1 MIVKFLRILFI
12 VLLCHGWIHPAA
24 ASDTGLTAQTFL
36 DGLEKQYAG
45 RTFSATF
52 TQTSVMTALDISET
66 ASGRAWFSH
75 PGKMKWQYLAPERH
89 DIIANGTTLWIYRPD
104 ENQVMRGE
112 AAQFFA
118 SGAGGAFL
126 SDISRLR
133 DNFSATITESSDDWV
148 VLELDAPPGNP
159 DIQTV
164 RIRASRN
171 DFQIQ
176 TVTTVNTVGD
186 VTRFELA
193 DIEFL
198 ELPDDWFEFT
208 VPPGTSIIDMD

>member
-1 MIVKFLRILFI
+1 VKRLG
-12 VLLCHGWIHPAA
+12 LLLIFALVCHGWIHGAA
-24 ASDTGLTAQTFL
+24 ANDTDVLKQTIL
-36 DGLEKQYAG
+36 DGLEQQYAG

-75 PGKMKWQYLAPERH
+75 PGKMKWQYLTPERH
-89 DIIANGTTLWIYRPD
+89 DIITNGTTLWIYRPD
-104 ENQVMRGE
+104 ENQVMKGD
-112 AAQFFA
+112 ASQFFA

-133 DNFSATITESSDDWV
+133 DNFTATVTESSDKWV
-148 VLELDAPPGNP
+148 ELQLDAPPDNP
-159 DIQTV
+159 DIQTIQ
-164 RIRASRN
+164 IRAARN

-186 VTRFELA
+186 VTRFELS
-193 DIEFL
+193 DIQFL

-208 VPPGTSIIDMD
+208 VPPGTSIIDMN